1 MKRWKRNKLLHPFE
15 QRSGKRRIF
24 VNSLISP
31 ATSCSQRL
39 VKGYVNFSSKTDFMA
54 RRHKLSAAEFTQ
66 LFEKILDKHLGR
78 VDLSQVEKNAS
89 AFFGFREHDPF
100 PVDDAD
106 SSSSNNSVS
115 LKKAMVEEP
124 KIFDYLTGIFK
135 RDIPKNKWTPGLNA
149 RHFFNGQN
157 LYNKYKEVFK
167 ERVKECTLQE
177 PYASVYAMYAGYDSL
192 AAFQKVSLQ
201 TERTVQPSRM
211 TDYRAFFYSYMK
223 HDIREFR
230 LQIDWSKEPFEVRQK
245 GFHDFNQEPEYVG
258 SATLVQDKMHALV
271 KDEVSGDQMK
281 LVISSGFEPEEREAM
296 LCAVQAV
303 SSYKDRNPMSCETM
317 LVRADHPLTPAVVL
331 RIKRFLFLHRYNF
344 KIKGDEV
351 TLDLLEAKRRDVD
364 MIDYVAGYYY
374 RTWRFD
380 ENYNLVQAVM
390 HINDYYRVTC
400 YTSHYHRDILNEQV
414 CMIEVNVSDALRSQT
429 LCISNHPKKGAM
441 IISYMMLNLPE
452 RGNSDVFSGIICLTG
467 QGHPAVRSIAMMKDE
482 QLDADFDRGI
492 LKSFPFE
499 QAEHEVN
506 KDLRLRPLFEK
517 LLEEEQRNT
526 KPEHIRQYFNRQAA
540 SI

>member
-1 MKRWKRNKLLHPFE
+1 M
-15 QRSGKRRIF
+15 GDD
-24 VNSLISP
+24 V
-31 ATSCSQRL
+31 
-39 VKGYVNFSSKTDFMA
+39 YFSSTTDLMA

-100 PVDDAD
+100 PVDDAV
-106 SSSSNNSVS
+106 SSSVPNSGS
-115 LKKAMVEEP
+115 LKKAMVEDP

-135 RDIPKNKWTPGLNA
+135 RDIPKSKWTAGLDA

-157 LYNKYKEVFK
+157 LYNKYKEVYK
-167 ERVKECTLQE
+167 ERAKVCTLQD
-177 PYASVYAMYAGYDSL
+177 PYASVYVMYAGYDSL
-192 AAFQKVSLQ
+192 AAFQKASSG
-201 TERTVQPSRM
+201 TERALRPSRM

-230 LQIDWSKEPFEVRQK
+230 LQIDWSKEPFGVRQK

-271 KDEVSGDQMK
+271 KDEASGDQMK
-281 LVISSGFEPEEREAM
+281 LVISSGFEPETREAM
-296 LCAVQAV
+296 LCTVQAV
-303 SSYKDRNPMSCETM
+303 SSYKDRNPICCEAM
-317 LVRADHPLTPAVVL
+317 LVREDYPLTQAEEL

-351 TLDLLEAKRRDVD
+351 SLDLLEAKRRDVD
-364 MIDYVAGYYY
+364 MIDYIAGHYY

-390 HINDYYRVTC
+390 HINDYYRATC
-400 YTSHYHRDILNEQV
+400 YTTHFHRDILNEQV
-414 CMIEVNVSDALRSQT
+414 CLIEVNVSDALRSQT
-429 LCISNHPKKGAM
+429 LCISTHPKKGAM

-452 RGNSDVFSGIICLTG
+452 RDHSDVLGGFICLTG
-467 QGHPAVRSIAMMKDE
+467 QGHPAVRSVAMMKDE
-482 QLDADFDRGI
+482 RLDADFDRSI

-499 QAEHEVN
+499 QAEQEVN
-506 KDLRLRPLFEK
+506 RDTRLRPLFEK
-517 LLEEEQRNT
+517 LLEEERRNT
-526 KPEHIRQYFNRQAA
+526 KPEHIRQFFNRQAET
-540 SI
+540 I